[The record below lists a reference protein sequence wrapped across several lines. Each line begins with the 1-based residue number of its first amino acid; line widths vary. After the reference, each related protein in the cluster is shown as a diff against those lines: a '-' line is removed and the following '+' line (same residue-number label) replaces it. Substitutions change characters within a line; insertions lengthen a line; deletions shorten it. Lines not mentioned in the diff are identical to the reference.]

1 MTTTSQPESAAL
13 RTIRDTIDSAAGKV
27 FGEPITQDGTTVLP
41 VAAVATGGG
50 GGGGGSGPG
59 PGGKGDSAKSDL
71 GGEGG
76 GFGVMAKPAG
86 AFVIRGDDVS
96 WRPAVDLNRVILGAQ
111 VVAVVA
117 LLVIRGIVKAR
128 SKRRHHGHHHHA
140 DHGHRGHLGH
150 LGEHALRERLSHKK
164 R

>member
-27 FGEPITQDGTTVLP
+27 FGEPIQQDGMTVLP

-50 GGGGGSGPG
+50 GGGGSGPG
-59 PGGKGDSAKSDL
+59 MGKGDGPRSDL

-86 AFVIRGDDVS
+86 AFVIRGDEVS
-96 WRPAVDLNRVILGAQ
+96 WRPAVDLNRVILGGQ

-117 LLVIRGIVKAR
+117 LLVIRGIVRAR
-128 SKRRHHGHHHHA
+128 SKRRNRGHHHHGHHGHHGYLSRA
-140 DHGHRGHLGH
+140 
-150 LGEHALRERLSHKK
+150 GEKVLRERLSHK